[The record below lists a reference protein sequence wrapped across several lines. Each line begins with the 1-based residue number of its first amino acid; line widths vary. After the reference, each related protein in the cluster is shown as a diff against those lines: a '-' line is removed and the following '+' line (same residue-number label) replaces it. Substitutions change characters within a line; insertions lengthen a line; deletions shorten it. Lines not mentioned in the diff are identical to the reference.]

1 MDAYKAF
8 TATRQ
13 LYVKREL
20 RMILKKI
27 KSRIKKGGFFLEVP
41 KLMVETATELEK
53 HGYKLRYREKS
64 EFTDFPDD
72 KGVVVSTV
80 SESKSVITISWANY
94 DKFEEM
100 EYDGTPIRK

>member
-8 TATRQ
+8 TAVRQ
-13 LYVKREL
+13 MYVKKEL

-27 KSRIKKGGFFLEVP
+27 KSRIKKGEFFLEVP
-41 KLMVETATELEK
+41 KLMKETATALEK
-53 HGYKLRYREKS
+53 HGYMLRYRENS

-80 SESKSVITISWANY
+80 SEHKSVITISWGNW
-94 DKFEEM
+94 DKWDEM
-100 EYDGTPIRK
+100 QYDGM